1 MVEPLVRGKHAAL
14 YALCTS
20 FFMIGV
26 DATIVNVAIP
36 AIQTSLNAR
45 LNDMVWVNSIYALS
59 YAVPLIVAGRLGD
72 RFGPKRVFLIG
83 LAGFAGAS
91 LGCAL
96 APDPA
101 VLIAAR
107 AVQGLAAAL
116 ITPQTMSLIVQMFVP
131 EKRGAALGIW
141 SAVGAAAMA
150 AGPLLGGLLV
160 ATAGWRTIFLINIPI
175 GIAGWIAA
183 FRLVPDH
190 RPHRQHRLDL
200 LGVVLSGAGLFAVVF
215 AIQSGEHYNWGTI
228 AGPLSISSVSVV
240 GVICLLVFIFWQLV
254 NPNEPLVPL
263 TLFADR
269 SFSAASSAGLTMGAA
284 KGGFF
289 LPLMIY
295 LQSTLGYSALQ
306 AGVVSVPMFV
316 LSSWCARVAG
326 QASDRFNPALIA
338 GSGFAVL
345 SASITVLVVLLDP
358 AVPFWLL
365 IAPMLVGG
373 AGLGAVSAPLASIA
387 TRSLPT
393 ELAGAAS
400 GVFTTTRQFG
410 GAVGSASTGVLL
422 QAGFGDNATTAT
434 QAALLFPIV
443 MLVAGIGCCAVMYR
457 SKPPA
462 Y

>member
-1 MVEPLVRGKHAAL
+1 MAEPLVRGKQAAL

-45 LNDMVWVNSIYALS
+45 LNEMVWVNSIYALS

-160 ATAGWRTIFLINIPI
+160 AAAGWRTIFLINIPI

-200 LGVVLSGAGLFAVVF
+200 LGVVLSGAGLFSVVF

-284 KGGFF
+284 MGGFF

-295 LQSTLGYSALQ
+295 LQSALGYSALQ
-306 AGVVSVPMFV
+306 AGAVSVPMFV

-422 QAGFGDNATTAT
+422 QAGFGDSATTAT

-443 MLVAGIGCCAVMYR
+443 MLVAGIGCCAIAYS